1 MSNQKPMT
9 EQESLQLIT
18 EMIQKAKASHFH
30 EKGTSAILWG
40 SVIGF
45 CGLFSYFRLEFDF
58 SIGGFDIWLL
68 ALIALI
74 PQIFIAIKERKQRLV
89 KTDIESAMNAVWMV
103 YGISIFALLFYCNTV
118 PSVSENLFAGEQKQL
133 MIKSLDTGEI
143 SPWKPFIFSQ
153 SSLLMLLY
161 AIPTLV
167 TGIAR
172 KFKPMLVGGIL
183 CYVFFV
189 ISCFTA
195 SKYDMLLNGLSG
207 IICWLIP
214 GIILRKRFLTN
225 QATA

>member
-58 SIGGFDIWLL
+58 STGGFDIWLL

-74 PQIFIAIKERKQRLV
+74 PQIFIAVKENKQRLV
-89 KTDIESAMNAVWMV
+89 KTDMELAMNAVWLV

-118 PSVSENLFAGEQKQL
+118 PRVSENLFANEQKQL
-133 MIKSLDTGEI
+133 MIKSLDTGEVNL
-143 SPWKPFIFSQ
+143 WKPFIFSQ

-172 KFKPMLVGGIL
+172 KFKPMVVGGVL

-189 ISCFTA
+189 ASCFTIA
-195 SKYDMLLNGLSG
+195 KYDMLMNGLSG

-214 GIILRKRFLTN
+214 GIILRKRFLLK
-225 QATA
+225 QANC